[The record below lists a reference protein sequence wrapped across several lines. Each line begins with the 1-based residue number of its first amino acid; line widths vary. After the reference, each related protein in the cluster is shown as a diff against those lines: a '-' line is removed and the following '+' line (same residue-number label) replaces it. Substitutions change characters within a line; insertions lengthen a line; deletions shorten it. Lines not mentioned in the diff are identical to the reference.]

1 VNSREDAEP
10 AWLESIPGGSSGPA
24 LYVFPHAG
32 AGAGSYLS
40 WARPLSPQC
49 AVHAVRYPG
58 RERLLQEPF
67 WPNVGRAVASLVER
81 VPRHPSR
88 PYVLFGHS
96 LGALLAFELAR
107 ELRRRGYP
115 APALLIVSGSRAP
128 EYAASIP
135 TVSGLSDDEFVAAVS
150 KRYALLPNE
159 LLRDPAVLK
168 YYTDL
173 MRADIRL
180 VERYVYSPS
189 KPLDCDVEVLCG
201 RSDPLV
207 TEEMA
212 QAWSGHARRA
222 RVSWYEGDHFFIHQS
237 KTVVVD
243 HIRHVLL
250 ATGLSGSGIMNIAGG
265 VS

>member
-1 VNSREDAEP
+1 LVE
-10 AWLESIPGGSSGPA
+10 
-24 LYVFPHAG
+24 
-32 AGAGSYLS
+32 
-40 WARPLSPQC
+40 
-49 AVHAVRYPG
+49 
-58 RERLLQEPF
+58 EPF

-81 VPRHPSR
+81 VPRHSPR

-115 APALLIVSGSRAP
+115 SPALLIVSGARAP

-135 TVSGLSDDEFVAAVS
+135 TVSDLSDDEFVAAVS
-150 KRYALLPNE
+150 QRYALLPQE
-159 LLRDPAVLK
+159 LLRDPPALK

-180 VERYVYSPS
+180 VERYAYCPS
-189 KPLDCDVEVLCG
+189 KPLDCDIEVLCG

-207 TEEMA
+207 TDEMA
-212 QAWSGHARRA
+212 QAWSAHARRA

-237 KTVVVD
+237 KTVVID
-243 HIRHVLL
+243 HIRHLLL
-250 ATGLSGSGIMNIAGG
+250 AVGLSGCGIMNVAGG